1 MPTLRAPQV
10 FLFAAITAAALSII
24 VLIALVSGNSIT
36 PQVQVATG
44 ASLPFPVDIHTE
56 PKIKTGDAT
65 LSSPYFRLETHWMDN
80 FGERHCEE
88 CTMVEYIPGQKGF
101 AAAAY
106 VSDQIYDFTGA
117 RRVVF
122 FAMGDLGGEKLA
134 FSFAGKDMAADS
146 NLPTDKI
153 FEKRQFAVKT
163 KEVTLKND
171 WQRFEVSLDG
181 ANLKDV
187 KYPFAFQINPS
198 KDVSK
203 VKIYLNGVTIDTEP
217 AQRPLPLEKLPAMQS
232 VT

>member
-10 FLFAAITAAALSII
+10 FLLTATTAAVLSII
-24 VLIALVSGNSIT
+24 VLSAFVSGSSIA
-36 PQVQVATG
+36 PQAQVATA

-56 PKIKTGDAT
+56 PKVKTGDAT

-88 CTMVEYIPGQKGF
+88 CTMIEYTPGQKGF

-106 VSDQIYDFTGA
+106 VSDQTYDFTGA
-117 RRVVF
+117 KRVVL
-122 FAMGDLGGEKLA
+122 FAMGDLGGEKVT
-134 FSFAGKDMAADS
+134 FSFAGKDIASGS
-146 NLPTDKI
+146 NVPTDKI

-171 WQRFEVSLDG
+171 WQRFEVSLEG
-181 ANLKDV
+181 ADLKNV
-187 KYPFAFQINPS
+187 KYPFAFEMSPS

-203 VKIYLNGVTIDTEP
+203 VRIYLHGVTIDTEP
-217 AQRPLPLEKLPAMQS
+217 ANSRLSIERLPASQ
-232 VT
+232 